1 MKNRSIPTE
10 IERFDLSARIQHV
23 VMFTTF
29 LLLSFTGWGL
39 KYAYQDPASAW
50 IRFWGGAKSAGIIH
64 RVAGITMLLDFI
76 YHLFYLGNL
85 ARKKDLRLTIVPM
98 PRDIVHIVQNF
109 MFFLGMRKEGP
120 YFGKFSYMQK
130 FDYFAVFWGM
140 FFIGASG
147 FFLAFPV
154 TVSGLLPSW
163 SLSWIWDTITVMH
176 SDEALLAIVFILI
189 FHFYNEHLRSE
200 VFPMNWMWITGK
212 MSVEKLKHHHPAEY
226 EYLFGD
232 KSKEKRK

>member
-1 MKNRSIPTE
+1 MSAEHIPTE

-39 KYAYQDPASAW
+39 KYAYQDPASSW

-64 RVAGITMLLDFI
+64 RVAGIAMLLDFI
-76 YHLFYLGNL
+76 YHLFYLANL
-85 ARKKDLRLTIVPM
+85 ARKKDLRITIVPM

-109 MFFLGMRKEGP
+109 MYFLGMRKEPP

-147 FFLAFPV
+147 FILAFPV
-154 TVSGLLPSW
+154 TVSGLFPSW
-163 SLSWIWDTITVMH
+163 SLTWIWDTVAVMH

-226 EYLFGD
+226 DYLFGD
-232 KSKEKRK
+232 KNGDKE